1 MAHRADPVVER
12 RADPLSLRARAAW
25 STIASVISLSR
36 LLPFRRPTSAPRVRL
51 FCFAYAG
58 GAASL
63 YRTWPQLLGPAVD
76 VCPIELPGRGVRTDE
91 RPVSDLTALLD
102 GLVDALAPLFDGT
115 PIALFGHSLGARL
128 AFELANRFDAPALAG
143 DTRSRIVQL
152 FASGSP
158 APGTR
163 MRYGA
168 TGDRRPTAQL
178 DDAEF
183 LQRLRDLGGTPP
195 EVLDDAELMAL
206 IAPVVRA
213 DFILSESTVEPHR
226 RIPCPITAIAGTS
239 DDGASPTAAAAWQP
253 CTSAAFRLVE
263 VDAGHFFLDSH
274 RATLI
279 REVQRDLAP
288 WLA

>member
-1 MAHRADPVVER
+1 M
-12 RADPLSLRARAAW
+12 
-25 STIASVISLSR
+25 TSLSR
-36 LLPFRRPTSAPRVRL
+36 LLPFRRPTSAPRLRL

-63 YRTWPQLLGPAVD
+63 YRTWPQLLGASVD
-76 VCPIELPGRGVRTDE
+76 VCPVELPGRGVRTDE
-91 RPVSDLTALLD
+91 RPVSDLSALLD
-102 GLVDALAPLFDGT
+102 AVVDGIAPLFDGT
-115 PIALFGHSLGARL
+115 PVALFGHSLGARL
-128 AFELANRFDAPALAG
+128 AFEVAHRFEAVEP
-143 DTRSRIVQL
+143 RSRIVHL

-168 TGDRRPTAQL
+168 SGDRRPTAQL
-178 DDAEF
+178 DDVEF
-183 LQRLRDLGGTPP
+183 VQRLRDLGGTPP
-195 EVLDDAELMAL
+195 AILEDAELMAL
-206 IAPVVRA
+206 LLPIVRA
-213 DFILSESTVEPHR
+213 DFILSETSVEPHR
-226 RIPCPITAIAGTS
+226 RIPCPITAIAGTA